1 MDKDKEDFDK
11 IDEVNKFH
19 EEEIQVILLL
29 VVLYHLYKV
38 LNDLIEDQDNNQLYH
53 EDEFD

>member
-1 MDKDKEDFDK
+1 MDKDKEDFDR
-11 IDEVNKFH
+11 IDVVNKFPG
-19 EEEIQVILLL
+19 EEIQVILLL
-29 VVLYHLYKV
+29 DVLCRLYKV

>member
-1 MDKDKEDFDK
+1 M
-11 IDEVNKFH
+11 IDVVNRFLMM
-19 EEEIQVILLL
+19 EIQVILLL
-29 VVLYHLYKV
+29 GVLYHLYMV

>member
-1 MDKDKEDFDK
+1 MDKYKEDFDK

-19 EEEIQVILLL
+19 VEEIQVILLL
-29 VVLYHLYKV
+29 DVLYRLYKV
-38 LNDLIEDQDNNQLYH
+38 LNDLIVDQDNNQLYH

>member
-1 MDKDKEDFDK
+1 MDKDKEDFDR

-19 EEEIQVILLL
+19 VEEIQVILLL
-29 VVLYHLYKV
+29 DVLYRLYKV
-38 LNDLIEDQDNNQLYH
+38 LNDLIVDQDNNQLYH

>member
-1 MDKDKEDFDK
+1 MDKYKEDFDR

-29 VVLYHLYKV
+29 DVLYHLYKV